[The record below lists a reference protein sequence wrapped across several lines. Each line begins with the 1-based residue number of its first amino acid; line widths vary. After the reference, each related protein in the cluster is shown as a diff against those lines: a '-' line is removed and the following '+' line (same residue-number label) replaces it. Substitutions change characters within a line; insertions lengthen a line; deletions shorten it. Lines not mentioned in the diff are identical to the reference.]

1 MFLILAKTIE
11 NWDEKIFPRIQS
23 LADYPDMGRVV
34 PEFDQTFVRELI
46 HRLFRIAYRH
56 DLQRV
61 RIVRI
66 RRSERLLY
74 LAAADDETS

>member
-1 MFLILAKTIE
+1 MPDKIE
-11 NWDEKIFPRIQS
+11 KRNEEIFPRIQS
-23 LADYPDMGRVV
+23 LTDHPDMGRVV
-34 PEFDQTFVRELI
+34 PEINQTFLRVLI
-46 HRLFRIAYRH
+46 LLLFRIVYRH

-74 LAAADDETS
+74 LAAADDEAS